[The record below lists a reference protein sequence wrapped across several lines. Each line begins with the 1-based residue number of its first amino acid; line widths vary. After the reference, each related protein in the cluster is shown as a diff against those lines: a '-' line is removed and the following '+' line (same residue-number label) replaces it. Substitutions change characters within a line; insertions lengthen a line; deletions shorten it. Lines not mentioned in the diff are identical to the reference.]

1 LGDAKERGK
10 NMLQILAFSP
20 LTKIVFII
28 WVLLTAI
35 VILMLFVPKTSET
48 ASARIV
54 IHLSEELQK
63 LNLRFEL
70 LHVRDGKDEVKD
82 SGPLLNEEVPFR
94 AIDRHGTLEANVRYS
109 KRLGFQFKCF
119 VNQGEYGYGQLEQL
133 LKDSQFVE
141 ISKGVGPKFR
151 IFFILQDYPTY
162 KTIDGFLNNY
172 FYPS

>member
-1 LGDAKERGK
+1 
-10 NMLQILAFSP
+10 MVQILAFSTI
-20 LTKIVFII
+20 TKIILVV
-28 WVLLTAI
+28 WVLLTGAL
-35 VILMLFVPKTSET
+35 VLLLFFPKGSEA

-54 IHLSEELQK
+54 INLSDELQN

-82 SGPLLNEEVPFR
+82 AGPLLNEEILFR
-94 AIDRHGTLEANVRYS
+94 AIDRHGTLEATVKYS

-119 VNQGEYGYGQLEQL
+119 VNQGEYDYGRLEQL
-133 LKDSQFVE
+133 LKDNHFTE

-151 IFFILQDYPTY
+151 IFFILPDYQTY
-162 KTIDGFLNNY
+162 KTVDGFLNNY